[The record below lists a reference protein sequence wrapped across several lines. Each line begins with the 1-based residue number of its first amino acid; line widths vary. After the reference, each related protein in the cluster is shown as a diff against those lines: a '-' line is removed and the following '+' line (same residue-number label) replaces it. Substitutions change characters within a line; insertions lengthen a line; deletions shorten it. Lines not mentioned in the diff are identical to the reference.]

1 MTGVTAFSGMM
12 PASPGRMQM
21 KLQSRAMAP
30 PVSMVTGSREL
41 WLEVPSMRRAMCG
54 TASPIK
60 ELGPQVTCT
69 ADVDS
74 QVFGIA
80 CSQQQGIQRL
90 YQQYGNQ
97 QPRRCDQGEKGKLL
111 QRYSSEVSHSPNHVG
126 MHPFCRGEK
135 VEQGD
140 GR

>member
-1 MTGVTAFSGMM
+1 MTGVTAFSGMI

-60 ELGPQVTCT
+60 EINGN
-69 ADVDS
+69 
-74 QVFGIA
+74 
-80 CSQQQGIQRL
+80 RL
-90 YQQYGNQ
+90 F
-97 QPRRCDQGEKGKLL
+97 
-111 QRYSSEVSHSPNHVG
+111 V
-126 MHPFCRGEK
+126 
-135 VEQGD
+135 GD
-140 GR
+140 GGAAFLAGGNGCEQVVDCRLFIDILFFHSGAQLPAFRNAVA

>member
-1 MTGVTAFSGMM
+1 MTGVTAFSGMI

-60 ELGPQVTCT
+60 EIGPQKAVVVAVSNPVATSSRLR
-69 ADVDS
+69 VRRMLIPRFRHS
-74 QVFGIA
+74 VFPAAGH
-80 CSQQQGIQRL
+80 
-90 YQQYGNQ
+90 
-97 QPRRCDQGEKGKLL
+97 
-111 QRYSSEVSHSPNHVG
+111 SEALSAVW
-126 MHPFCRGEK
+126 
-135 VEQGD
+135 
-140 GR
+140 

>member
-1 MTGVTAFSGMM
+1 MTGVTAFSGMI

-60 ELGPQVTCT
+60 ETRAAESG
-69 ADVDS
+69 
-74 QVFGIA
+74 G
-80 CSQQQGIQRL
+80 
-90 YQQYGNQ
+90 
-97 QPRRCDQGEKGKLL
+97 RRCQ
-111 QRYSSEVSHSPNHVG
+111 
-126 MHPFCRGEK
+126 
-135 VEQGD
+135 
-140 GR
+140 

>member
-1 MTGVTAFSGMM
+1 MTGVTAFSGMI

-41 WLEVPSMRRAMCG
+41 WL
-54 TASPIK
+54 
-60 ELGPQVTCT
+60 QVTCT

-97 QPRRCDQGEKGKLL
+97 QSRHCDQGEKGKLL
-111 QRYSSEVSHSPNHVG
+111 QRYSSKVSHSPNHVG

>member
-1 MTGVTAFSGMM
+1 MTGVTAFSGMI

-60 ELGPQVTCT
+60 EIGPQKAVVV
-69 ADVDS
+69 AV
-74 QVFGIA
+74 
-80 CSQQQGIQRL
+80 RL

-97 QPRRCDQGEKGKLL
+97 QSRHCDQGEKGKLL
-111 QRYSSEVSHSPNHVG
+111 QRYSSKVSHSPNHVG

>member
-54 TASPIK
+54 TAS
-60 ELGPQVTCT
+60 
-69 ADVDS
+69 
-74 QVFGIA
+74 
-80 CSQQQGIQRL
+80 R
-90 YQQYGNQ
+90 
-97 QPRRCDQGEKGKLL
+97 
-111 QRYSSEVSHSPNHVG
+111 
-126 MHPFCRGEK
+126 
-135 VEQGD
+135 
-140 GR
+140 

>member
-1 MTGVTAFSGMM
+1 MTGVTAFSGMI

-60 ELGPQVTCT
+60 EIGPQKAVVVAVSNPSGYAMRKGLRKRPAKRLTGKRPEPT
-69 ADVDS
+69 ASRSQKPDS
-74 QVFGIA
+74 
-80 CSQQQGIQRL
+80 
-90 YQQYGNQ
+90 
-97 QPRRCDQGEKGKLL
+97 
-111 QRYSSEVSHSPNHVG
+111 
-126 MHPFCRGEK
+126 
-135 VEQGD
+135 
-140 GR
+140 

>member
-1 MTGVTAFSGMM
+1 MTGVTAFSGMI

-60 ELGPQVTCT
+60 EIGPQKAVVVAVSNPVAT
-69 ADVDS
+69 S
-74 QVFGIA
+74 
-80 CSQQQGIQRL
+80 SRL
-90 YQQYGNQ
+90 
-97 QPRRCDQGEKGKLL
+97 RRKREAAAKILL
-111 QRYSSEVSHSPNHVG
+111 QSF
-126 MHPFCRGEK
+126 PFPKSCRNAPLLPWRK
-135 VEQGD
+135 S
-140 GR
+140 